1 MGSLMD
7 QNSAET
13 ARLIGQARGGD
24 AAALNELFA
33 RHRDRL
39 RRMVEMRLD
48 RRLQGRVDA
57 SDVIQ
62 ESFLDAARKLDGYLR
77 DRPMPFY
84 PWLRQ
89 LAWERL
95 VKLRRLHTADR
106 RNVHREER
114 PELPDA
120 SAVELAQRLVAS
132 VTGPV
137 QRLVREE
144 LWTRVRS
151 ALDRLSAADREVLIL
166 RHAEQLSTR
175 EAAAVLG
182 VSEAA
187 LKSRHLRALERLRE
201 ALGGNPL
208 EESS

>member
-1 MGSLMD
+1 MPAGEPNTEVLL
-7 QNSAET
+7 
-13 ARLIGQARGGD
+13 ARAGAGD
-24 AAALNELFA
+24 AVA
-33 RHRDRL
+33 RQQLLEQYRDRL
-39 RRMVEMRLD
+39 RRLVAVRFD
-48 RRLQGRVDA
+48 RRLAARADA
-57 SDVIQ
+57 SDVVQ
-62 ESFLDAARKLDGYLR
+62 EALAEAARKLDGYLR
-77 DRPMPFY
+77 DRPLPFY

-95 VKLRRLHTADR
+95 VKTRRLHTADR
-106 RNVHREER
+106 RSVDREEP
-114 PELPDA
+114 PELPEA

-151 ALDRLSAADREVLIL
+151 ALDRLSAVDREILIL
-166 RHAEQLSTR
+166 RHAEQLSSK

-187 LKSRHLRALERLRE
+187 VKSRHLRALERLRE
-201 ALGGNPL
+201 ALGSNPL

>member
-1 MGSLMD
+1 MPAGERDTEVLLAR
-7 QNSAET
+7 AE
-13 ARLIGQARGGD
+13 AGD
-24 AAALNELFA
+24 AAARQQLLEQY
-33 RHRDRL
+33 RDRL
-39 RRMVEMRLD
+39 RRLVAVRLD
-48 RRLQGRVDA
+48 RRVAARADA
-57 SDVIQ
+57 SDVVQ
-62 ESFLDAARKLDGYLR
+62 EALADAARKLDGYLR
-77 DRPMPFY
+77 DRPLPFY

-95 VKLRRLHTADR
+95 SKVRRLHTADR
-106 RNVHREER
+106 RSVDREES
-114 PELPDA
+114 PELPEA
-120 SAVELAQRLVAS
+120 SAVELAQRLAAS

-144 LWTRVRS
+144 LSARVRS
-151 ALDRLSAADREVLIL
+151 ALNRLSEADREVLIL

-187 LKSRHLRALERLRE
+187 VKSRHLRALERLRE
-201 ALGGNPL
+201 TLGGNPL

>member
-1 MGSLMD
+1 MPAGEPDTEVLLARAGAGD
-7 QNSAET
+7 T
-13 ARLIGQARGGD
+13 AARQRLLEQYRG
-24 AAALNELFA
+24 
-33 RHRDRL
+33 RL
-39 RRMVEMRLD
+39 RRLVAVRLD
-48 RRLQGRVDA
+48 ARLAARADA
-57 SDVIQ
+57 SDVVQ
-62 ESFLDAARKLDGYLR
+62 EALADAARKLDGYLR
-77 DRPMPFY
+77 DRPLPFY

-95 VKLRRLHTADR
+95 VKVRRLHTADR
-106 RNVHREER
+106 RSVDREE
-114 PELPDA
+114 PPDLPDA
-120 SAVELAQRLVAS
+120 SATELAQRLAGS
-132 VTGPV
+132 VTGPI

-144 LWTRVRS
+144 LWARVRS
-151 ALDRLSAADREVLIL
+151 ALDRLSAADRELLIL

-182 VSEAA
+182 VTEAA